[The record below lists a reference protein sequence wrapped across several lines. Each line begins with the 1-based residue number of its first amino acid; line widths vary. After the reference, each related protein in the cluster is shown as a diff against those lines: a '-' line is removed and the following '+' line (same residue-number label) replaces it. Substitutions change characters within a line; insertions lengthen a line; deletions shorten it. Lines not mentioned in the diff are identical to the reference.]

1 MRAGPGAAKQGLP
14 IGLSGILRTAIGMV
28 DAAGRRFAGL
38 DRSLERGERQADV
51 DRAADRVFD
60 RVARPGAEND
70 RDVCEASDDGDKR
83 YIRDPRAG
91 SVR

>member
-70 RDVCEASDDGDKR
+70 RDVCEAYDDGDKR